1 MVNWL
6 PRRSVS
12 LPPQPTIAGPC
23 HVSCDTMILVALPP
37 IPEVAP
43 QDNARGQNRSS
54 YLSLSLSQQPI
65 YIYVCIFSA
74 LVLQGI
80 HLRSTIDRKE
90 RRGIRRI
97 RYFLE
102 EIGSW
107 KSARFV
113 FSNREGGSREGEVG
127 VSGVY

>member
-1 MVNWL
+1 
-6 PRRSVS
+6 
-12 LPPQPTIAGPC
+12 
-23 HVSCDTMILVALPP
+23 MILVALPP

-54 YLSLSLSQQPI
+54 YLSLSTT
-65 YIYVCIFSA
+65 YIYMCVFSA

-80 HLRSTIDRKE
+80 HLGSTIDRKE

>member
-1 MVNWL
+1 MHAAK
-6 PRRSVS
+6 
-12 LPPQPTIAGPC
+12 IA
-23 HVSCDTMILVALPP
+23 PP
-37 IPEVAP
+37 I
-43 QDNARGQNRSS
+43 S
-54 YLSLSLSQQPI
+54 LSLSLSTTYI
-65 YIYVCIFSA
+65 YICVFSA

-80 HLRSTIDRKE
+80 HLGSTIDRKE

>member
-1 MVNWL
+1 
-6 PRRSVS
+6 
-12 LPPQPTIAGPC
+12 
-23 HVSCDTMILVALPP
+23 MILVALPP

-54 YLSLSLSQQPI
+54 YLSLSLNNSL
-65 YIYVCIFSA
+65 YIYMYVFSA

-80 HLRSTIDRKE
+80 HLGSTIDRKE